1 MKEIKEIKTRTYSV
15 EHYIDIVETED
26 MYEAWLYSPGYG
38 IKMFMI
44 GCPKKQQSYETFL
57 EYVENEIGTDLE
69 LYYEDINKLESMD

>member
-1 MKEIKEIKTRTYSV
+1 
-15 EHYIDIVETED
+15 
-26 MYEAWLYSPGYG
+26 
-38 IKMFMI
+38 MFML